1 MTLHARAPLRIDFA
15 GGWSDVPAFADVEGG
30 CVASAAIDLFA
41 HVEVLLGAGRI
52 RLHAVDFEE
61 HVTVPTSRDIHYDGT
76 LDLHKAALNMLPV
89 TGGVEILTRSD
100 APGGSGLGASGA
112 LDVALL
118 AVLARA
124 RNEQYEPEELA
135 ELGFHLETRELGL
148 LGGRQDQ
155 YAAALGGWNRMDFGV
170 DAVSVQPIAADA
182 DVMQDLARHT
192 VLVYTGHSHFS
203 SVTHEAV
210 WSAYHSGDV
219 TISTAL
225 RQIRALATAAADALR
240 AADWQQL
247 ARVVDDNWV
256 QQQRLDWSIATER
269 TQAIERAVRDAGAWG
284 LKATGAGAGGCLLV
298 ICPAA
303 SREGVWHA
311 AAAAGGTPLDY
322 GFATSGVAVW
332 ETPDPD
338 VAG

>member
-1 MTLHARAPLRIDFA
+1 VTLHARAPLRIDFA
-15 GGWSDVPAFADVEGG
+15 GGWSDVPAFADAEGG
-30 CVASAAIDLFA
+30 CVVNAAIDRFA

-52 RLHAVDFEE
+52 RLHAADLGE
-61 HVTVPTSRDIHYDGT
+61 HVTVPTSRDINYDGR

-89 TGGVEILTRSD
+89 TGGIEILTRSD
-100 APGGSGLGASGA
+100 APGGSGLGASGS

-124 RNEQYEPEELA
+124 RNEQYEPAELA

-155 YAAALGGWNRMDFGV
+155 YAAAFGGWNRMDFGAE
-170 DAVSVQPIAADA
+170 AVSVRAIAADT
-182 DVMQDLARHT
+182 DVMRDLARHV

-210 WSAYHSGDV
+210 WSAYQSGDV
-219 TISTAL
+219 TISAAL
-225 RQIRALATAAADALR
+225 RRIRALATTAADALE

-247 ARVVDDNWV
+247 ARVVDDNWA
-256 QQQRLDWSIATER
+256 QQQLLDWSIATER
-269 TQAIERAVRDAGAWG
+269 TRAIERAVRDAGAWG

-298 ICPAA
+298 ICPAS
-303 SREGVWHA
+303 SRERVSQA
-311 AAAAGGTPLDY
+311 AAAVGGTPLDF
-322 GFATSGVAVW
+322 GFVSSGVAVW

>member
-15 GGWSDVPAFADVEGG
+15 GGWSDVPAFAGIERG
-30 CVASAAIDLFA
+30 CVVNAAIDRFA

-52 RLHAVDFEE
+52 RLHALDLDE
-61 HVTVPTSRDIHYDGT
+61 HVTMPSSGAISYDGT

-89 TGGVEILTRSD
+89 TGGIEILTRSD

-124 RNEQYEPEELA
+124 RDERYAPEELA
-135 ELGFHLETRELGL
+135 ELGFHLETQELGL
-148 LGGRQDQ
+148 VGGRQDQ
-155 YAAALGGWNRMDFGV
+155 YAAALGGWHRMDFGA
-170 DAVSVQPIAADA
+170 DAASVQPIVADR
-182 DVMQDLARHT
+182 DVMRDLASHA

-210 WSAYHSGDV
+210 WSAYRSGDE
-219 TISTAL
+219 TIGTAL
-225 RQIRALATAAADALR
+225 RNMRALAAAAADALE

-247 ARVVDDNWV
+247 AQVVDENWV
-256 QQQRLDWSIATER
+256 QQQHLDWSIATER
-269 TQAIERAVRDAGAWG
+269 TRAIERAVRDAGAWG
-284 LKATGAGAGGCLLV
+284 LKATGAGAGGCLV
-298 ICPAA
+298 VVCPAS
-303 SREGVWHA
+303 SREQVRRA
-311 AAAAGGTPLDY
+311 AAAAGGTPLEF
-322 GFATSGVAVW
+322 GFASSGVAVW

>member
-15 GGWSDVPAFADVEGG
+15 GGWSDVPTFADAEGG
-30 CVASAAIDLFA
+30 CVVNAAVDRFA

-52 RLHAVDFEE
+52 RLHAADLEE
-61 HVTVPTSRDIHYDGT
+61 HVTLPTSRDITYDGT

-89 TGGVEILTRSD
+89 TGGIEILTRSD

-124 RNEQYEPEELA
+124 RNEQYAPEELA

-155 YAAALGGWNRMDFGV
+155 YAAAVGGWNRMDFGPE
-170 DAVSVQPIAADA
+170 AVAVQPIAADA
-182 DVMQDLARHT
+182 DVMRDLAGHT
-192 VLVYTGHSHFS
+192 VLVYTGHSHVS
-203 SVTHEAV
+203 SATHEAV
-210 WSAYHSGDV
+210 WSAYQSGDV
-219 TISTAL
+219 TVSSAL
-225 RQIRALATAAADALR
+225 REMRALARAAADALE
-240 AADWQQL
+240 AADWQRL
-247 ARVVDDNWV
+247 ARAVDDNWV
-256 QQQRLDWSIATER
+256 QQQLLDWSIATER
-269 TQAIERAVRDAGAWG
+269 TRAIERAVRDAGAWG

-303 SREGVWHA
+303 RREGVWQA
-311 AAAAGGTPLDY
+311 AAAAGGTPLDFD
-322 GFATSGVAVW
+322 FASSGVAVW